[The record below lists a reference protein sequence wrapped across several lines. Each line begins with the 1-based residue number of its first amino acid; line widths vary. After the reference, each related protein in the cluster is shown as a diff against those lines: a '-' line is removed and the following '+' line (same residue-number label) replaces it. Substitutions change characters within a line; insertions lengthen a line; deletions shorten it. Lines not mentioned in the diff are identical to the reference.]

1 MSSVW
6 RGDRDLVDTRER
18 VKHIHIRFRK
28 LHFILIKNVAVLH
41 ADVVFL
47 IEETLFLDSCHVED
61 IQFFHRVIKTGRL
74 TVLDIFGI
82 KDTLFDIIR
91 YL

>member
-1 MSSVW
+1 MQNV
-6 RGDRDLVDTRER
+6 
-18 VKHIHIRFRK
+18 HIRFCEFH
-28 LHFILIKNVAVLH
+28 LFFVENVAVLH

-47 IEETLFLDSCHVED
+47 VEETFLLDSCHVED
-61 IQFFHRVIKTGRL
+61 IQFFHCVIKTGCL

-82 KDTLFDIIR
+82 KDTLLDIIR